1 MSAAPSSHPIIKQ
14 ARAAYESGS
23 YLEAARLYE
32 EAANVFAA
40 QKDQAA
46 AAEMRNN
53 RSVAL
58 LKGGDANEALKAA
71 QGTETVFLERNDSVR
86 AAMAYGNQAAA
97 LEELGKDKPA
107 LELYEKSSELL
118 KGTGNDELRVYVLQN
133 ISALQLKTGG
143 HLQSM
148 ASMQA
153 ALDLKPRLSV
163 KERLLNCLLK
173 VPFRMLRINNK

>member
-1 MSAAPSSHPIIKQ
+1 MSAAPSSHPIVKQ
-14 ARAAYESGS
+14 ASAAYESGS
-23 YLEAARLYE
+23 YQKAARLYE
-32 EAANVFAA
+32 EAAGVFIAE
-40 QKDQAA
+40 QNEAA

-58 LKGGDANEALKAA
+58 LKDGDANGALAA
-71 QGTETVFLERNDSVR
+71 AEGTEMVFLQVNDPVR

-97 LEELGKDKPA
+97 LEELGKLKPA
-107 LELYEKSSELL
+107 LALYEKSSELL

-153 ALDLKPRLSV
+153 ALDLKPRLSA
-163 KERLLNCLLK
+163 KERLLNRLLK
-173 VPFRMLRINNK
+173 VPFRMLRISR

>member
-1 MSAAPSSHPIIKQ
+1 MITAPSSQPIVTQ
-14 ARAAYESGS
+14 ATAAYESGS
-23 YLEAARLYE
+23 YLEAAKLFE
-32 EAANVFAA
+32 EAANAFFAV
-40 QKDQAA
+40 QDRLN

-58 LKGGDANEALKAA
+58 LKAGDASGALLAA
-71 QGTETVFLERNDSVR
+71 EGTETVFLEAGDHFR

-97 LEELGKDKPA
+97 LEALGKNKRA
-107 LELYEKSSELL
+107 LDLYGKSSDLL
-118 KGTGNDELRVYVLQN
+118 KGTGHDDLRVFVLQN

-153 ALDLKPRLSV
+153 ALDLKPRLTV
-163 KERLLNCLLK
+163 KERLLNRLLK
-173 VPFRMLRINNK
+173 VPFRMLKISK

>member
-1 MSAAPSSHPIIKQ
+1 MSTAPSSNPIVKQ
-14 ARAAYESGS
+14 AAAAYENGD
-23 YLEAARLYE
+23 YLEAARLYN
-32 EAANVFAA
+32 EASDVFTAA
-40 QKDQAA
+40 QDQSS

-58 LKGGDANEALKAA
+58 LKGGDAGGALKAA
-71 QGTETVFLERNDSVR
+71 EGTETVFLQAGDNVR
-86 AAMAYGNQAAA
+86 AAMACGNQAAA
-97 LEELGKDKPA
+97 LEELGKNKPA

-118 KGTGNDELRVYVLQN
+118 KGTGNDDLRIYVLQN

-153 ALDLKPRLSV
+153 ALDLKPRLTV
-163 KERLLNCLLK
+163 KERLLNRLLK
-173 VPFRMLRINNK
+173 VPFRMLRISR